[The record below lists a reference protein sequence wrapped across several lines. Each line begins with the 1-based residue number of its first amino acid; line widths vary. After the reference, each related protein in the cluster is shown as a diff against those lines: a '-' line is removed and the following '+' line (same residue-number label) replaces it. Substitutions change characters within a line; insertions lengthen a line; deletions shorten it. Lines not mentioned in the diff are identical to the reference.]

1 MIFESKQMNLIFKD
15 ALAYLTFKKFD
26 ELPYIR
32 HAFSTR
38 LGGVSR
44 GEFNSMNMSFNRG
57 DIEENVTENYKRLC
71 NAIGVSF
78 EDLVASS
85 QDHHTFVRRVSASEK
100 GIGIYRPKDLQSV
113 DGLITNESSVA
124 LVTYFADCTPLMFV
138 DTESHAIGAAHAGW
152 RGTVG
157 RIGAETVRRMG
168 EEFGTKPENL
178 IVSIGPA
185 INKCCYE
192 VDEPVAEQFRKL
204 GLNTQMFL
212 FEKGNGKYMLDLIE
226 TNRQI
231 LITSGIPEQ
240 NIILSDVCTRCN
252 SDLIWSHRAT
262 GGKRGGMCAI
272 IESVN

>member
-1 MIFESKQMNLIFKD
+1 
-15 ALAYLTFKKFD
+15 
-26 ELPYIR
+26 
-32 HAFSTR
+32 
-38 LGGVSR
+38 
-44 GEFNSMNMSFNRG
+44 
-57 DIEENVTENYKRLC
+57 
-71 NAIGVSF
+71 
-78 EDLVASS
+78 
-85 QDHHTFVRRVSASEK
+85 
-100 GIGIYRPKDLQSV
+100 
-113 DGLITNESSVA
+113 
-124 LVTYFADCTPLMFV
+124 MFV